1 MMNLNNISSDK
12 FAITKAPGLPVGRML
27 TSALPFV
34 ALAVP
39 GTAYAQSAEN
49 TATISAPS
57 GAIEINTANNSAT
70 DTDTVLAAL
79 VAANDTVTGVFG
91 AGTTGVLN
99 VLSDDTVNGA
109 AATVTDVTIAVAS
122 TSSLPSQL
130 TFDVTSGEVGVVAGT
145 PAGIYSFDYTI
156 CETANPTNCETAT
169 ATVTVEAPVIAAD
182 NDSVTGVIGLDGG
195 ADLLDVLDGDT
206 LGGAAATTTNVD
218 LTVVSGATPINGGPV
233 PTLDVTDGLISVPAG
248 TPAGDYTI
256 NYQICDAVNPT
267 VCDNATA
274 TISVVAAPI
283 LADDDAVTGVDGLA
297 GTPNILNVLDGD
309 TLGGTQAPLSD
320 VTLSVVTPATPID
333 GGAVPTLD
341 PATGLVSVPAGTPAG
356 TYTITYEVCED
367 LNPGNC
373 DQAVISVTVAAPV
386 IVADA
391 DAVTGISSV
400 TGGNDVL
407 DVIDGDTLDGN
418 AITAGDV
425 NISVLTGAAPINGGP
440 VPTLNTTTGL
450 VSVPANTP
458 AGVYEISYQI
468 CDPLNPTVCDNA
480 LASVTVDA
488 PAIVADDD
496 SVTGVDGAV
505 GAADALDVLDGDTF
519 NGAPFNAG
527 DVTLSVTT
535 GATPING
542 GPVPTLN
549 TATGLVSIP
558 AGTPAGTYT
567 ITYQI
572 CDPVNPTNCD
582 TGIATIEVIAA
593 VIAADADSIS
603 GLNGVTGGTDVL
615 DVLDGDTIGGAPAT
629 PSNVILT
636 VATPA
641 TPINGGPVPTL
652 DTTTGQ
658 ISVPVG
664 TPAGTY
670 EIEYQICEPLNPT
683 NCVTETATVVI
694 APSVDLSITKTNG
707 VDTVTS
713 GQSIT
718 YTLVVSN
725 AGPDAA
731 VGALLRDIPGA
742 GLSCPVSNP
751 VSFAGDGSPAGTF
764 TIADLTGP
772 GIALGTLMAGQ
783 SATITYTC
791 TVD

>member
-1 MMNLNNISSDK
+1 MMNLNNISADK
-12 FAITKAPGLPVGRML
+12 FAVTKAPTLPMARML

-39 GTAYAQSAEN
+39 GTVYAQSAEN
-49 TATISAPS
+49 TATITAPA
-57 GAIEINTANNSAT
+57 GAIETNTANNSAT
-70 DTDTVLAAL
+70 DSDTVFAAL
-79 VAANDTVTGVFG
+79 VANNDSATGQFGGGATGVVNILGNDTING
-91 AGTTGVLN
+91 GTPV
-99 VLSDDTVNGA
+99 S
-109 AATVTDVTIAVAS
+109 TDVDISVAS
-122 TSSLPSQL
+122 GSSLPSQL
-130 TFDVTSGEVGVVAGT
+130 TFDTATGDVGVTANT
-145 PAGIYSFDYTI
+145 PAGVYTFDYTI
-156 CETANPTNCETAT
+156 CEAGTSNCTDAT
-169 ATVTVEAPVIAAD
+169 VTVTVEAPVIAAD
-182 NDSVTGVIGLDGG
+182 NDSVSAVNGLTGG

-206 LGGAAATTTNVD
+206 IGGAGATTTNVD
-218 LTVVSGATPINGGPV
+218 LTVLTPATAINGGPV

-256 NYQICDAVNPT
+256 AYQICDAINPG
-267 VCDNATA
+267 VCDDAVATVNVIAA
-274 TISVVAAPI
+274 TIV
-283 LADDDAVTGVDGLA
+283 ADDDSITGVDGTA
-297 GTPNILNVLDGD
+297 GGTNILNALEGD
-309 TLGGTQAPLSD
+309 TLGGNQAPLSD
-320 VTLSVVTPATPID
+320 VTLSVLTPAAPIN
-333 GGAVPTLD
+333 GGPVPALD
-341 PATGLVSVPAGTPAG
+341 PSTGFVSVPAGTPAG

-367 LNPGNC
+367 LNAGNC
-373 DQAVISVTVAAPV
+373 DEATISVTVAAPT

-391 DAVTGISSV
+391 DSVTGISSV

-418 AITAGDV
+418 PITAADV
-425 NISVLTGAAPINGGP
+425 NISVLTGATPINGGP

-450 VSVPANTP
+450 VSVDPNTP

-468 CDPLNPTVCDNA
+468 CDPINPTVCDNA
-480 LASVTVDA
+480 LASVTVEA
-488 PAIVADDD
+488 PAIFADDD
-496 SVTGVDGAV
+496 SLTGVDGAA

-572 CDPVNPTNCD
+572 CDPINPANCD
-582 TGIATIEVIAA
+582 TGVATVEVIAA
-593 VIAADADSIS
+593 VITADADSVS
-603 GLNGVTGGTDVL
+603 GLNGVTGGADVL

-629 PSNVILT
+629 PGNVDLT
-636 VATPA
+636 VLTPA

-652 DTTTGQ
+652 DPSTGL
-658 ISVPVG
+658 ITLPAS

-670 EIEYQICEPLNPT
+670 EIEYQICDPLNPT
-683 NCVTETATVVI
+683 NCATETATVVV
-694 APSVDLSITKTNG
+694 APSVDLSITKSNG
-707 VDTVTS
+707 VDNVTS

-731 VGALLRDIPGA
+731 VGPVLRDVPGA
-742 GLSCPVSNP
+742 GLSCPVGNP
-751 VSFAGDGSPAGTF
+751 VTFTGDGAPSGSF
-764 TIADLTGP
+764 TIGDLTGP
-772 GIALGTLMAGQ
+772 GITLGTLISGG

-791 TVD
+791 SVD